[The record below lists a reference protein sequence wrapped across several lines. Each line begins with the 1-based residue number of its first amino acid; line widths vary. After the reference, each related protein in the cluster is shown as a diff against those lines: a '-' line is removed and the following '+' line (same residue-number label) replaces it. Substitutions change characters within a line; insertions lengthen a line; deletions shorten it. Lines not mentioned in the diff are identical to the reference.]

1 MLGACSLCAISYDT
15 GDSPTIFSRPKM
27 IGKAWGFI
35 VGLISGEWVVTGCL
49 KTNGGD
55 AILFRTCWVT
65 LLVAVAVVG
74 IRLQWVHAP
83 NGDEIA
89 VTQHLLDVG
98 GWLSAV
104 FGGVYLALYARFSSQ
119 WAYLASLYNQIKQT
133 EATAGV
139 NPAVL
144 ASWKAGF
151 IEDAEN
157 LHLACKSSFAPV
169 IKAWGADTAVENAFA
184 KYAPGSTSRWNALQV
199 RVHAAVDKTAA
210 KYP

>member
-1 MLGACSLCAISYDT
+1 MTAKI
-15 GDSPTIFSRPKM
+15 
-27 IGKAWGFI
+27 WGFI
-35 VGLISGEWVVTGCL
+35 VGLISGEWVVTRCL

-74 IRLQWVHAP
+74 IRLHWVHAP
-83 NGDEIA
+83 NGDKIA
-89 VTQHLLDVG
+89 VTRHLLDVG

-119 WAYLASLYNQIKQT
+119 WTYLASLYNQIKQT

-139 NPAVL
+139 NSAVL

-169 IKAWGADTAVENAFA
+169 IKAWGTDAAVASAFVS
-184 KYAPGSTSRWNALQV
+184 YAPGSASRWKKLQT
-199 RVHAAVDKTAA
+199 RVKAAVDKTAERY
-210 KYP
+210 K

>member
-1 MLGACSLCAISYDT
+1 
-15 GDSPTIFSRPKM
+15 M
-27 IGKAWGFI
+27 IGKAWGCI
-35 VGLISGEWVVTGCL
+35 VGLVSGEWVVTRWL

-55 AILFRTCWVT
+55 AILFRACWVT
-65 LLVAVAVVG
+65 LLVGAVVMA
-74 IRLQWVHAP
+74 IRLEWVRAL
-83 NGDEIA
+83 NGDEID
-89 VTQHLLDVG
+89 TIHHLLDIG

-119 WAYLASLYNQIKQT
+119 WSYLASLYNQIKQT

-139 NPAVL
+139 SVNVL

-169 IKAWGADTAVENAFA
+169 IKAWATDAAVVQAFA
-184 KYAPGSTSRWNALQV
+184 DYAPGSRSRWNKLQE
-199 RVHAAVDKTAA
+199 RVNAAVETIEN
-210 KYP
+210 KYK

>member
-1 MLGACSLCAISYDT
+1 
-15 GDSPTIFSRPKM
+15 M
-27 IGKAWGFI
+27 IAKIWGFI
-35 VGLISGEWVVTGCL
+35 VGLLSGEWIVTHCL

-55 AILFRTCWVT
+55 AILFRTGWVT
-65 LLVAVAVVG
+65 LLVTVAVVG
-74 IRLQWVHAP
+74 IRLQWVRAP

-89 VTQHLLDVG
+89 VTHHLLDVG

-139 NPAVL
+139 NVDVL

-169 IKAWGADTAVENAFA
+169 IKAWGAESAVEHAFA
-184 KYAPGSTSRWNALQV
+184 QYAPGSAARWNVLQK
-199 RVHAAVDKTAA
+199 RVEAAVVKTAA
-210 KYP
+210 KYS